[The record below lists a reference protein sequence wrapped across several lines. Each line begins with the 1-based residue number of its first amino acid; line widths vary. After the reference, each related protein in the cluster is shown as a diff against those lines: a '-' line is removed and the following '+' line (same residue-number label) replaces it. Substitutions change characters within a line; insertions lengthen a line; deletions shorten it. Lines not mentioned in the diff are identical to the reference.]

1 MENIPKKHR
10 MWINM
15 AITWSPNMLPFAA
28 MAWLTGEWRSLALVN
43 AIVCVPGLVFCFL
56 CIHESPRWLIQRGK
70 VVQAQ
75 EIMRREFGIS
85 KEGLI
90 HENLHDV
97 VRGEYE
103 QTHLKTRDHGGLVRL
118 RPYACNLTL
127 GYADLK
133 WRRIGR
139 KFVHTSG
146 LVIIV
151 VCLALVIFAYSFD
164 LNHTLKEEI
173 RLLILL
179 ASSMTSQIYIS
190 SGIVGNELF
199 PTPIRTLGYS
209 FLQLWN
215 RVGVVLSPFVFY
227 SMEIWIA
234 LPYCIMSVLCLID
247 TLAFECLLPE
257 TKGKHLVE
265 HMPGREERLLQ
276 GRKSRQA
283 KERMEGLVAP
293 LNKDLPI

>member
-43 AIVCVPGLVFCFL
+43 AIVCIPGLVFCFL

-103 QTHLKTRDHGGLVRL
+103 LML
-118 RPYACNLTL
+118 R
-127 GYADLK
+127 ADSQK
-133 WRRIGR
+133 RR
-139 KFVHTSG
+139 
-146 LVIIV
+146 
-151 VCLALVIFAYSFD
+151 YSFYH
-164 LNHTLKEEI
+164 LFCSPK
-173 RLLILL
+173 L
-179 ASSMTSQIYIS
+179 ATTT
-190 SGIVGNELF
+190 IV
-199 PTPIRTLGYS
+199 
-209 FLQLWN
+209 
-215 RVGVVLSPFVFY
+215 
-227 SMEIWIA
+227 
-234 LPYCIMSVLCLID
+234 
-247 TLAFECLLPE
+247 LAF
-257 TKGKHLVE
+257 
-265 HMPGREERLLQ
+265 
-276 GRKSRQA
+276 S
-283 KERMEGLVAP
+283 
-293 LNKDLPI
+293 